1 MSITL
6 FLVDDHTVV
15 REGLRALLEAQPDLK
30 VVGGATT
37 GREAVGQVSRLRPDI
52 VLMDINMP
60 DLNGIEATQQI
71 RQVCPTTQV
80 IILSMHATAE
90 YIQRALQAGAQGYV
104 LKESVGSEVIE
115 AVRTVHAGQR
125 YLNPKVSN
133 RLIND
138 IISAR
143 EPGQVSNPL
152 TSLSPREREILQLV
166 VEGNSSI
173 DIAIAL
179 SLSPNTVDTYRSR
192 LMRKLGMSDVPS
204 LVKFAIRHG
213 LTSLE

>member
-1 MSITL
+1 MSNPL
-6 FLVDDHTVV
+6 FLVDDPTVV

-173 DIAIAL
+173 DIATAL

>member
-104 LKESVGSEVIE
+104 LKESAGSEVIE

-173 DIAIAL
+173 DIATAL